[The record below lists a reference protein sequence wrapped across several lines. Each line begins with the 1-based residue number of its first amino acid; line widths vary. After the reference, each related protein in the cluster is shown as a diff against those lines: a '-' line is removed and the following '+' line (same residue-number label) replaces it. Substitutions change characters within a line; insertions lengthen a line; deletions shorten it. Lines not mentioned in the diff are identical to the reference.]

1 MAEMASNPKDVLRR
15 LMADNPN
22 ASESELRDTFMRLV
36 RTDEALRK
44 AVQKEVLDELGPDG
58 IMNLLKPKNEKH

>member
-22 ASESELRDTFMRLV
+22 ASESELRDAFMRLV
-36 RTDEALRK
+36 RTDEAFRK